1 MVVVAIVG
9 VLAAVAVPA
18 YKNYSNN
25 VKISKALSLSF
36 NVLKQAS
43 TTNAGNIPT
52 NIQPVS
58 ATPIDGLSNAYAI
71 SESGPWAIWY
81 NYVNDSAAYITV
93 AVSGLNIDTYPTYFD
108 PNIEG
113 VGYSIF
119 TNASSSMLNVGIK
132 IVDGV
137 VELKCGTWS
146 SGNGANIPIGML
158 PHQCTCANI
167 GAWLSGGAC

>member
-1 MVVVAIVG
+1 MKASGFSLIELMVVVAIVG

-58 ATPIDGLSNAYAI
+58 ATLHLRS
-71 SESGPWAIWY
+71 
-81 NYVNDSAAYITV
+81 T
-93 AVSGLNIDTYPTYFD
+93 
-108 PNIEG
+108 
-113 VGYSIF
+113 
-119 TNASSSMLNVGIK
+119 
-132 IVDGV
+132 
-137 VELKCGTWS
+137 
-146 SGNGANIPIGML
+146 
-158 PHQCTCANI
+158 
-167 GAWLSGGAC
+167 